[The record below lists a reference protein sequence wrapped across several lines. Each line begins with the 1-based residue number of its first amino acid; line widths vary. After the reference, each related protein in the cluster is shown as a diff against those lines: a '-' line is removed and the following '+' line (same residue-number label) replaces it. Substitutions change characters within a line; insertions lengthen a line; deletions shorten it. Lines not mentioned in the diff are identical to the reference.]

1 VDRIQWIAAGMI
13 VLAGVGCTRR
23 EVIREQPIVVPQ
35 TTTVVPQAT
44 QPTQPT
50 IIVQSDVMPAPRV
63 EERGPPPNSADVWVA
78 GHWEK
83 TSRGWEWHPGHWES
97 R

>member
-1 VDRIQWIAAGMI
+1 
-13 VLAGVGCTRR
+13 
-23 EVIREQPIVVPQ
+23 VIREQPIVVPQ
-35 TTTVVPQAT
+35 TTVVPQAT
-44 QPTQPT
+44 QP

-78 GHWEK
+78 GHWKK
-83 TSRGWEWHPGHWES
+83 TGRGWEWHPGHWES